1 MGKLENFLL
10 GFTRENRKLFKFLM
24 DLSRS
29 LMIII
34 LIGLPDLR
42 HKKEDILLSFYF
54 KKNKKFGCQILRTS
68 SSPKK

>member
-10 GFTRENRKLFKFLM
+10 GFTRGNRKLFKILM

-42 HKKEDILLSFYF
+42 YKKEDNLLSFNF
-54 KKNKKFGCQILRTS
+54 KGSQNRAENF
-68 SSPKK
+68 